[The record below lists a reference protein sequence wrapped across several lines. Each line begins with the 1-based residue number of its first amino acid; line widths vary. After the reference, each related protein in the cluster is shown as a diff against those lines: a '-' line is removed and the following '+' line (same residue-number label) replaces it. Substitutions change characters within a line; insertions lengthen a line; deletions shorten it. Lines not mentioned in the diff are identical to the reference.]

1 MSNIADTLPM
11 TMSPMTMSHAKRRFG
26 IRQKLYFAF
35 GAIAALTLVC
45 TLSAGLFMNRINA
58 SLGHVMDDNLPAVTA
73 SLNLSVQAAQ
83 LAAAAPALG
92 AARSE
97 AERNEMEQQIHKL
110 IDTTG
115 TSLASIKQKDP
126 SGDFSKIDAA
136 VSALDRQ
143 INTIG
148 ERTAL
153 RLRLAEQR
161 AEIARKIGA
170 TLDAYTTASAKLSD
184 DTAFSIVT
192 TLENVGSG
200 GRSLKDVADYMKG
213 VAEFEFALVDGL
225 SDLTAGM
232 NQAASLLEA
241 IGNAPSEAALNSLVD
256 RFQSTETRMRGALKR
271 VLDAYND
278 DAIKAATE
286 AMVSFGAGREGVIP
300 LRRRELIALA
310 QVDTALANSRRA
322 ATTLST
328 EVARI
333 VESAN
338 ADAGQAAQQ
347 SFAMV
352 KTGLIVLA
360 LLAGLSLVVAGL
372 IGWLYVGRR
381 VVDTLVGLTLVMER
395 LTRREWDTEVPE
407 RARPD
412 EIGDMARA
420 VQIFKANGLE
430 NEKLQGEV
438 EAGRQRFEQERQ
450 AQEALIDRSVG
461 QIVSAAAAGDL
472 VQRID
477 AAALDGVMRRLAE
490 GVNSLLDNFANAL
503 AAVNR
508 TLDRMA
514 HGDMTGRVEG
524 EFQGVFAAL
533 QSNVNQTASQL
544 SEVVQR
550 ISQTAQAVRE
560 ASAEISAG
568 STDLAGRTE
577 QQAASLEQTAASM
590 HQITATVK
598 QNAENAEAAN
608 QLAAAAR
615 TTANTGGGVV
625 QQAVTAMNGIE
636 DSARKIVDIVGLID
650 EIAFQTNL
658 LALNAS
664 VEAARAGEAG
674 KGFAVVAQEVR
685 GLAQRSANASKEIKQ
700 LISVSNGQVRQ
711 GAELVNRAGQA
722 LGEIVGSVKKVAD
735 IVAEIAS
742 ASREQATGLDEVN
755 TAVSNMDEMT
765 QRNGAL
771 VEQTTASA
779 QAMASQADQ
788 LNELVAYFRL

>member
-1 MSNIADTLPM
+1 MSHIADTLPM
-11 TMSPMTMSHAKRRFG
+11 AMSPMTMSHAKRRFG

-58 SLGHVMDDNLPAVTA
+58 SLGQVMDDSLPAVTA

-115 TSLASIKQKDP
+115 ASLASIKEKDP

-192 TLENVGSG
+192 TLENVDSG

-225 SDLTAGM
+225 SELTAGM

-286 AMVSFGAGREGVIP
+286 AMISFGAGREGVIP
-300 LRRRELIALA
+300 LRRRELIALT
-310 QVDTALANSRRA
+310 QVDTALTNSRRA

-333 VESAN
+333 VEIAN

-360 LLAGLSLVVAGL
+360 LLAGLSLVVAAL

-472 VQRID
+472 AQRID

-625 QQAVTAMNGIE
+625 QQAVTAMSGIE

-711 GAELVNRAGQA
+711 GADLVNRAGQA